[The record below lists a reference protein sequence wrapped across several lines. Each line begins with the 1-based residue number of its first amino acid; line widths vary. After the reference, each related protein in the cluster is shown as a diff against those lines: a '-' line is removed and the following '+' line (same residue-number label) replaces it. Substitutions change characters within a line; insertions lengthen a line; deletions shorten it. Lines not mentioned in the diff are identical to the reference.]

1 MTGGPTSC
9 RNKNDNSDDENEM
22 LMDVTN
28 NTAAIERLGHIIT
41 NATADIDNAN
51 HNNPTIMFT
60 TNDPKNLKS
69 SFEEFSRN
77 FDRHRKT
84 SKNNRNASKLGNEM
98 DLSSDVENH
107 QLDNKPR
114 ITETDNL
121 LKSISEG
128 TLRIWSVINEILLN
142 CFLIRKYHCQVSNA
156 SFHILFIERNRNQD
170 NEIILESTNNC
181 ELEEEREDQVGQL
194 MGSSINHGINHQGS
208 STQLLRA
215 QANTPME
222 FPKGFSAKSRPSI

>member
-142 CFLIRKYHCQVSNA
+142 CFFYHYQVSNA
-156 SFHILFIERNRNQD
+156 SFHVLFIERNRNQD